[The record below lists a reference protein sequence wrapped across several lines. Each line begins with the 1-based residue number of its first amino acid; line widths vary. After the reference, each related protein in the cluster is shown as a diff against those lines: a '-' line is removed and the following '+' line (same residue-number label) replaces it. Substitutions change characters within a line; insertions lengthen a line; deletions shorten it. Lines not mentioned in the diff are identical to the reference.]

1 MIYNTEFIKK
11 IAVFACGTAANL
23 QIEFFVVIRL
33 AVFIVRYG
41 DRNTA
46 FRVRQNRF
54 SGRIVYVDVKTE
66 VAHVGAVVAVS
77 ELLEGYQSDFVFC
90 LERVEIYAGRGKI
103 VDDVRVFEFF
113 VRGDDVP
120 GLRRKGGDRER
131 KEKNEGN
138 DQY

>member
-1 MIYNTEFIKK
+1 MIYDTEFIKE
-11 IAVFACGTAANL
+11 IAVFSGRTTTYYKA
-23 QIEFFVVIRL
+23 EFFVIIRF
-33 AVFIVRYG
+33 AVFIVRNG
-41 DRNTA
+41 DHNAT

-77 ELLEGYQSDFVFC
+77 ELLEGYQSDFVFR
-90 LERVEIYAGRGKI
+90 LERVEIYASRGKI

-113 VRGDDVP
+113 VRGDNVP
-120 GLRRKGGDRER
+120 GLRCESGDWER